1 MVGTPATPLYD
12 RIPQSNG
19 LLFGSYSEAGTF
31 ITVKDP
37 QCGKLPSSLQP
48 LCTLNAVADAKPGR
62 FFTRI
67 CCPAREVRWDNDRS
81 SAPGSGDLMSQSGS
95 GSKSAKRKP
104 CRFASCPQCAQSS
117 GTTDAKFQHQSTAS
131 PFGAITTK
139 TLGGFVNASATQ
151 RTFQGQ
157 LRFNFEI
164 LFGNWAIG
172 TSANCAAP
180 KHKRRR
186 RSPEESKKN
195 SLDEFPS
202 WLNSTRRKASFWIS
216 CRCLSARWTGL
227 AIRREAGCAIPL
239 SRERRSC

>member
-37 QCGKLPSSLQP
+37 QCGKLASSLQP
-48 LCTLNAVADAKPGR
+48 LCTLNAV
-62 FFTRI
+62 
-67 CCPAREVRWDNDRS
+67 
-81 SAPGSGDLMSQSGS
+81 
-95 GSKSAKRKP
+95 
-104 CRFASCPQCAQSS
+104 
-117 GTTDAKFQHQSTAS
+117 AS

-216 CRCLSARWTGL
+216 CR
-227 AIRREAGCAIPL
+227 
-239 SRERRSC
+239 